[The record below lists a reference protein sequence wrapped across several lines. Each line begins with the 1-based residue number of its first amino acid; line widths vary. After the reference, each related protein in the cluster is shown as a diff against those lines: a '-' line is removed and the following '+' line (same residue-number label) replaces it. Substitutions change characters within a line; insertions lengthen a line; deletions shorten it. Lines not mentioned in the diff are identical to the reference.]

1 MTPRKVTKPQ
11 DVPAALL
18 TGIPGPLGWIGD
30 GLALPARFTA
40 EGSTDTAEL
49 VVDVELLERRLV
61 ARRVCVETESDRGV
75 TAAVLRAVPIRQ
87 LIVESARRHVVRVTI
102 LGEGMSMEPAN
113 LEDEDVIEAVEAA
126 VGYVAV
132 PR

>member
-1 MTPRKVTKPQ
+1 MPARLHKVT
-11 DVPAALL
+11 
-18 TGIPGPLGWIGD
+18 
-30 GLALPARFTA
+30 
-40 EGSTDTAEL
+40 
-49 VVDVELLERRLV
+49 
-61 ARRVCVETESDRGV
+61 RGQSSS
-75 TAAVLRAVPIRQ
+75 AAVPIRQ